1 MSVLFAFEKD
11 VHKKLFELYKKKNPT
26 ILVHDKTRPYK
37 LDPIIR
43 VVGFEL
49 K

>member
-1 MSVLFAFEKD
+1 MSVFVAFEKE
-11 VHKKLFELYKKKNPT
+11 VHMKLFELYKKKKPT
-26 ILVHDKTRPYK
+26 ILVHEKTRPFK

>member
-11 VHKKLFELYKKKNPT
+11 VHMKLFELYKKNRPT
-26 ILVHDKTRPYK
+26 ILVHDKTRPFK